1 MITNPAISFL
11 GLSSNHSESLK
22 LTIEKS
28 ILQINKDIRDEIH
41 SFIEENLKK
50 LQLIQSEIQDIVKGN
65 DYIAGKNIF
74 TENNALSEIIKKLN
88 VLNEKFILINKEI
101 EIANKMQSDYK
112 DIGQKLLELHISYLD
127 KINNIASE
135 MRLQHEDVNLSSE
148 ITLKSDL
155 ERMLNECISLRSTAM
170 NDLVTKV
177 VSEYQKK
184 TKADIINCIKDLL
197 NKAIRNE
204 ISLKMDMTHPASFQ
218 KF

>member
-1 MITNPAISFL
+1 M

-127 KINNIASE
+127 KSI
-135 MRLQHEDVNLSSE
+135 
-148 ITLKSDL
+148 
-155 ERMLNECISLRSTAM
+155 ISLLKCDYST
-170 NDLVTKV
+170 
-177 VSEYQKK
+177 K
-184 TKADIINCIKDLL
+184 TLIYH
-197 NKAIRNE
+197 
-204 ISLKMDMTHPASFQ
+204 LK
-218 KF
+218 

>member
-1 MITNPAISFL
+1 
-11 GLSSNHSESLK
+11 
-22 LTIEKS
+22 
-28 ILQINKDIRDEIH
+28 
-41 SFIEENLKK
+41 
-50 LQLIQSEIQDIVKGN
+50 
-65 DYIAGKNIF
+65 
-74 TENNALSEIIKKLN
+74 
-88 VLNEKFILINKEI
+88 
-101 EIANKMQSDYK
+101 
-112 DIGQKLLELHISYLD
+112 
-127 KINNIASE
+127 

-204 ISLKMDMTHPASFQ
+204 ISFKNGYDTPSFVSKILAGCWFGLRLNVEYDGDNLRDMSPANGHL
-218 KF
+218 

>member
-1 MITNPAISFL
+1 
-11 GLSSNHSESLK
+11 
-22 LTIEKS
+22 
-28 ILQINKDIRDEIH
+28 
-41 SFIEENLKK
+41 
-50 LQLIQSEIQDIVKGN
+50 
-65 DYIAGKNIF
+65 
-74 TENNALSEIIKKLN
+74 
-88 VLNEKFILINKEI
+88 
-101 EIANKMQSDYK
+101 MQSDYK

-204 ISLKMDMTHPASFQ
+204 ISLKWI
-218 KF
+218 